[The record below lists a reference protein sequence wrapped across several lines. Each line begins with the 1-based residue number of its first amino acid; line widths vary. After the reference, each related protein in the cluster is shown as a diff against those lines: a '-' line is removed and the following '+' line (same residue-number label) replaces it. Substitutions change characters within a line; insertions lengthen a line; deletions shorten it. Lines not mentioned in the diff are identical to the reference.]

1 MTKAIVLG
9 CGLVGATMARDLAAD
24 EDFDVAVADVN
35 AENLKK
41 LACDSKIETIQDDLS
56 DPKRLR
62 AVIEPFDIVIG
73 GLPSRIGFQTL
84 RTVIEASKPYCDIS
98 FTPEDAMELD
108 GLAKKH
114 GVTAVIDCGVS
125 PGLSNMIVGYV
136 HAQLDT
142 THRAVMYVGGL
153 PKVRHWPY
161 EYKAPFAPSDVIEEY
176 TRPARFIENGLRVTR
191 PALSEA
197 ELIDFPKVGTLEAFN
212 TDGLRTM
219 LSTLDIPNM
228 KEKTLRYPGHIA
240 LMRALRE
247 TGFFRKD
254 LIDVGGVK
262 VRPLDVTSKLLFAK
276 WSYEAGEEEFTV
288 LRVIVEGEKGGEPVR
303 HTYDLYDEY
312 DRRTETSSMARTT
325 AFPNVIVARMIASGA
340 FHEPG
345 VIPPERLG
353 ARAGLFDHMVRE
365 LSARGVTLVSRIEK
379 L

>member
-1 MTKAIVLG
+1 
-9 CGLVGATMARDLAAD
+9 
-24 EDFDVAVADVN
+24 
-35 AENLKK
+35 
-41 LACDSKIETIQDDLS
+41 
-56 DPKRLR
+56 
-62 AVIEPFDIVIG
+62 
-73 GLPSRIGFQTL
+73 
-84 RTVIEASKPYCDIS
+84 
-98 FTPEDAMELD
+98 MELD

-136 HAQLDT
+136 HARLDT

-240 LMRALRE
+240 LMRAFRE

-254 LIDVGGVK
+254 LIEVGGVK

-288 LRVIVEGEKGGEPVR
+288 RRVCVEGEKGGKPVR
-303 HTYDLYDEY
+303 YTYDLYDEY
-312 DRRTETSSMARTT
+312 DRRTRTSSMARTT

-340 FHEPG
+340 LHEPG

-353 ARAGLFDHMVRE
+353 AHAGLFDHMVRE
-365 LSARGVTLVSRIEK
+365 LSARGMTLTSRIDK